1 MDGWMENLFS
11 LFVFIKLQ
19 FQLKEYYIA
28 LQSVR
33 QDNTLSWIHV
43 CCLCFN
49 KHPSRCFLW
58 YIKEYYWSYQ
68 SESHFPLARMLANLL
83 LPLLLVACG
92 QAQQPPDS
100 SPGRS
105 VAVDW
110 PGMQTMAVDT
120 AGACNC
126 ACAKTA
132 TVSVA
137 YQTKYNA
144 CVGRGDRHRL

>member
-1 MDGWMENLFS
+1 
-11 LFVFIKLQ
+11 
-19 FQLKEYYIA
+19 
-28 LQSVR
+28 
-33 QDNTLSWIHV
+33 
-43 CCLCFN
+43 
-49 KHPSRCFLW
+49 
-58 YIKEYYWSYQ
+58 
-68 SESHFPLARMLANLL
+68 MLANLL

-110 PGMQTMAVDT
+110 PAMQTMAVDT

-144 CVGRGDRHRL
+144 CVGRADRHRLCNTAATGQALPLPARLLQLLPRPLPLRRHHLLLRVSNREQIN